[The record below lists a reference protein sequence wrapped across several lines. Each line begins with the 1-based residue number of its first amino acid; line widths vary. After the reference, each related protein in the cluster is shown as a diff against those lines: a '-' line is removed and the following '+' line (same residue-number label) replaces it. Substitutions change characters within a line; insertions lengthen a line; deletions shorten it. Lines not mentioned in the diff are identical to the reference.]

1 MVFGVFVTALFCG
14 RFCGC
19 VYFGLGDL
27 HCFGLDWWFCSGF
40 WVWQLVCGCCGCVWW
55 CCCGCLVPL
64 MSVGC
69 AGFCFGFTGCLSVVN
84 IVGFAWVVGLIVV
97 LWAV

>member
-1 MVFGVFVTALFCG
+1 
-14 RFCGC
+14 
-19 VYFGLGDL
+19 
-27 HCFGLDWWFCSGF
+27 
-40 WVWQLVCGCCGCVWW
+40 
-55 CCCGCLVPL
+55 

-97 LWAV
+97 LWGYDEYWFGVGVV